1 MWQRYMYQTSASIK
15 LRQSSPSDT
24 QPLEWGTRTDRKTW
38 RLPTNARITLAE
50 SAVAVSTPAESREPL
65 FGVKNAIKA
74 PSLHSFRSFT
84 AAIRPENPMPRLP
97 TRLLVLAT
105 LPITAACQG
114 GSSQHSSASG
124 AESTASSGTLATMAA
139 PSGKPDSAVE
149 ATVAAVTND
158 VRALQKAPPAVAMGK
173 LPAHEK
179 LVNGMLTDF
188 ETRIRAMHVQADPAW
203 SSVIDSVRT
212 DLARLPA
219 MKAEALPGF
228 LPQHLNRV
236 MRIVACIQMVRS

>member
-1 MWQRYMYQTSASIK
+1 
-15 LRQSSPSDT
+15 
-24 QPLEWGTRTDRKTW
+24 
-38 RLPTNARITLAE
+38 
-50 SAVAVSTPAESREPL
+50 
-65 FGVKNAIKA
+65 
-74 PSLHSFRSFT
+74 
-84 AAIRPENPMPRLP
+84 MPRLN

-105 LPITAACQG
+105 FPVVAACQA
-114 GSSQHSSASG
+114 GSSQASTTENTTSAG
-124 AESTASSGTLATMAA
+124 AVSTMAVPA
-139 PSGKPDSAVE
+139 GKPDSAVE

-179 LVNGMLTDF
+179 LVSGMLDNF

-212 DLARLPA
+212 DLARLPK
-219 MKAEALPGF
+219 MNAEALPGF